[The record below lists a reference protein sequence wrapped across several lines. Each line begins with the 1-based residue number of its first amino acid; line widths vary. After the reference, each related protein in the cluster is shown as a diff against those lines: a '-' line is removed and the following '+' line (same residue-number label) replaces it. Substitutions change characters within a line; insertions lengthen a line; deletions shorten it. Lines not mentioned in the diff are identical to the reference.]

1 MLPSL
6 RKRRAAGGGRAVSG
20 SASVRP
26 PASTYY
32 SYSTSPR
39 PPGGVPHKAQ
49 YAPSSFFAS
58 ARFRG
63 MFLARPATCE
73 STTDVA
79 SRLSRAQPPK
89 AVQQLHSIRLGL
101 TVVTERTERARAR
114 SPPCPAPCRVSP
126 DIDGSWN
133 PPPGGPGNHGGKE
146 HLSMYCYL
154 DPPPSDAHLPA
165 CAALNPD
172 CPGPASQLPQ
182 MRTSQRTITGDSQEY
197 MVDAR

>member
-1 MLPSL
+1 MLPNL

-39 PPGGVPHKAQ
+39 SPGMGCPTRHNMRRVPCC
-49 YAPSSFFAS
+49 SFFFAS

-63 MFLARPATCE
+63 MFLARPATRE

-101 TVVTERTERARAR
+101 TVVTERTERARAQ
-114 SPPCPAPCRVSP
+114 SPPCPAPCRVKP
-126 DIDGSWN
+126 DNIDGSWN
-133 PPPGGPGNHGGKE
+133 PQETQEITEGKNTVNVLLSGSTTLLGRPSPGLCSSEP
-146 HLSMYCYL
+146 
-154 DPPPSDAHLPA
+154 
-165 CAALNPD
+165 
-172 CPGPASQLPQ
+172 
-182 MRTSQRTITGDSQEY
+182 
-197 MVDAR
+197 

>member
-1 MLPSL
+1 
-6 RKRRAAGGGRAVSG
+6 
-20 SASVRP
+20 
-26 PASTYY
+26 
-32 SYSTSPR
+32 
-39 PPGGVPHKAQ
+39 
-49 YAPSSFFAS
+49 
-58 ARFRG
+58 

-101 TVVTERTERARAR
+101 TVVTERTERARAQ
-114 SPPCPAPCRVSP
+114 SPPCPAPCRVKS
-126 DIDGSWN
+126 DNIDGSWN

-154 DPPPSDAHLPA
+154 DPPPSSDAHLPA

-182 MRTSQRTITGDSQEY
+182 MRTSQRTITGDSHEY
-197 MVDAR
+197 TVDARYTIDDGGTTIVARGACQPGWTADARRARSRRTVRLRVRVPGIPFCPL